1 MKVADLLDPTTIPG
15 LITSVLSGTILLGLI
30 VAWRAIRAKL
40 DKVVGQTENSHQ
52 DSEYPNMRE
61 EITAIRMTSEQAVK
75 LVKELGE
82 DQRRER
88 DAVRR
93 ETEGVREDVRA
104 IGSRLDTHIQN
115 SSRWRRFRSTD

>member
-1 MKVADLLDPTTIPG
+1 METADLMDPTTIPG
-15 LITSVLSGTILLGLI
+15 LITAILSGAVLLGLLY
-30 VAWRAIRAKL
+30 AWRAIRAKL

-61 EITAIRMTSEQAVK
+61 EITAIRKTSEQAVA
-75 LVKELGE
+75 LVTELGE
-82 DQRRER
+82 AQRKER

-104 IGSRLDTHIQN
+104 IGARLDTHIQN
-115 SSRWRRFRSTD
+115 SGRWRRSRSTD

>member
-1 MKVADLLDPTTIPG
+1 METADLMDPTTIPG
-15 LITSVLSGTILLGLI
+15 LITAILSGAVLLGLI
-30 VAWRAIRAKL
+30 YAWRAIRAKL

-82 DQRRER
+82 DQRQER

-93 ETEGVREDVRA
+93 EAEGIREDVRA

-115 SSRWRRFRSTD
+115 SGRWRRFRSTD

>member
-1 MKVADLLDPTTIPG
+1 METADLMDPTTIPG
-15 LITSVLSGTILLGLI
+15 LITAILSGAVLLGLLY
-30 VAWRAIRAKL
+30 AWRAIRAKL

-61 EITAIRMTSEQAVK
+61 EITAIRKTSEQAVA
-75 LVKELGE
+75 LVTELGE
-82 DQRRER
+82 AQRRER